1 MFFRIDETVISLI
14 EHQVLPANFS
24 ICIDE
29 LFRARRLGK
38 HLIYCKPAHLEKI
51 EALPGISEA
60 TKLTIRKIKS
70 LQRFKKTI
78 FESMTT
84 YVNVISTPNTIRT
97 SVEQGKTIIEISID
111 NFANGDFLEPTVLL
125 AENITD
131 CELFQHIAKIKNHNS
146 TNLQNLRHNAH
157 FISGGGSQTP
167 RQFEINSTQ
176 NRLSLCIVDGDLEYE
191 NATLGTNT
199 AAPIMQLHTD
209 SPKPHSFPVI
219 LNCYS
224 VENLIPSDLIKK
236 STKQEINQSDYLREI
251 ESLQTQDYWPYIP
264 LKIGKSCTNFVS
276 SDAKG
281 AYWSQHR
288 AGFTP
293 KQQSC
298 LTWAGGNCSPGCIVL
313 DKMPDKTARIV
324 AEYLSSTIKNGQF
337 REIAKSI
344 STLPSEIN
352 KLWTE
357 VSIHVNSWACS
368 GDRITAF

>member
-1 MFFRIDETVISLI
+1 MFFRIDETIISQI
-14 EHQVLPANFS
+14 DQQTFPANFS

-38 HLIYCKPAHLEKI
+38 HLIYCKTSHLEKI

-84 YVNVISTPNTIRT
+84 YVNVIDTPNTVRT
-97 SVEQGKTIIEISID
+97 STTQGKTIIEISID
-111 NFANGDFLEPTVLL
+111 NFANGDFLEPAVLL

-131 CELFQHIAKIKNHNS
+131 CELFQHIAKIKNQNS
-146 TNLQNLRHNAH
+146 QNLQNLRHNAH

-167 RQFEINSTQ
+167 RQFKINSAQ
-176 NRLSLCIVDGDLEYE
+176 SRLSLCIVDGDLEYE
-191 NATLGTNT
+191 NANLGTNT
-199 AAPIMQLHTD
+199 AAPIMQQHTKT
-209 SPKPHSFPVI
+209 PKPYSFPVI

-224 VENLIPSDLIKK
+224 VENLIPSDLLKK
-236 STKQEINQSDYLREI
+236 STKQETKPSDYLQEI

-264 LKIGKSCTNFVS
+264 LKIGKNCTNFVS
-276 SDAKG
+276 TDAKG
-281 AYWSQHR
+281 AYWSQNKR
-288 AGFTP
+288 GFTP
-293 KQQSC
+293 KQQGC
-298 LTWAGGNCSPGCIVL
+298 QTWSGGNCSAGCIVL
-313 DKMPDKTARIV
+313 DKMPEKTAKTV
-324 AEYLSSTIKNGQF
+324 ADYLTSTVQNGQF
-337 REIAKSI
+337 RELARSI
-344 STLPSEIN
+344 STLPAEIN

-357 VSIHVNSWACS
+357 VSSHVNSWTCS